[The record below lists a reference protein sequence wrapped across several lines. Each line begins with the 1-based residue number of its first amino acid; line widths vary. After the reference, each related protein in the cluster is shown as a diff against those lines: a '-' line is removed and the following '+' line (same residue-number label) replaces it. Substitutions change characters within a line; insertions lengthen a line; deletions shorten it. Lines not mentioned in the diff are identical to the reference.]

1 MLKWKIIKQCQGSGH
16 LFEFFV
22 ANNKVILFGDFT
34 IENLKIVYLVITFSD
49 YTFQQENSLRSWKR
63 PNKILCSELPS

>member
-1 MLKWKIIKQCQGSGH
+1 MLKWKIIRQCQGPGH

-22 ANNKVILFGDFT
+22 ANNKVIFGDFT
-34 IENLKIVYLVITFSD
+34 IENLKIVYLVVTFSD
-49 YTFQQENSLRSWKR
+49 YTFQQENTLRSWKR